1 MKIVCVGYLQG
12 AGGAERQ
19 IIMLANAL
27 AERHHDVHLVVL
39 AENKSK
45 YSIAEN
51 VIVHDLTNAEDSNKK
66 RIVDRFRALKS
77 ELSKIRPDVSIHYWL
92 QSAYM
97 CAMMKKSITGRII
110 YSERGDPGDAEYKGI
125 LGVVRYLA
133 FRKVDGFVFQSEGA
147 RDFFKGRVL
156 KKSIVIQNSVEIPEG
171 KFLQPCLKRERKVVN
186 VGRLHQQKNQTL
198 LINAFAKIA
207 GQFPEYILEIYGD
220 GDLKEILQEQIE
232 ELGLHKRIELK
243 GTTSH
248 ILEKVYTASLFVL
261 TSDYEGM
268 PNALIEAMAIGV
280 PCISTDCK
288 PGGARDLIKNGEN
301 GWIVPRNDIEVLA
314 ERMTSVLSCPEQSDR
329 MAKNALEIRRT
340 HSSKKIFDRWEN
352 FIIAFRD

>member
-1 MKIVCVGYLQG
+1 M
-12 AGGAERQ
+12 
-19 IIMLANAL
+19 
-27 AERHHDVHLVVL
+27 
-39 AENKSK
+39 
-45 YSIAEN
+45 
-51 VIVHDLTNAEDSNKK
+51 
-66 RIVDRFRALKS
+66 
-77 ELSKIRPDVSIHYWL
+77 
-92 QSAYM
+92 
-97 CAMMKKSITGRII
+97 
-110 YSERGDPGDAEYKGI
+110 
-125 LGVVRYLA
+125 
-133 FRKVDGFVFQSEGA
+133 
-147 RDFFKGRVL
+147 
-156 KKSIVIQNSVEIPEG
+156 
-171 KFLQPCLKRERKVVN
+171 
-186 VGRLHQQKNQTL
+186 
-198 LINAFAKIA
+198 INAFAKIA

-268 PNALIEAMAIGV
+268 PNALMEAMAIGV